1 MKPSSRLRRRNARWW
16 RSRTAPR
23 PSCQLQP
30 IELRRGLGEQR
41 SLLGLAVLRGEAL
54 EGVEDHL
61 IAALALVGWKIAFE
75 HRTVGAERLDASL
88 DVGPPR
94 VGGLLGRRRL
104 RPQMEV
110 IAEQA
115 HRKPA
120 ELDHDIRALG
130 DVLD

>member
-1 MKPSSRLRRRNARWW
+1 MRPSSRSRPRSARWW

-75 HRTVGAERLDASL
+75 HRTGGAQRLDARSR
-88 DVGPPR
+88 GRPPR

-104 RPQMEV
+104 RLQMEV

-115 HRKPA
+115 
-120 ELDHDIRALG
+120 
-130 DVLD
+130 